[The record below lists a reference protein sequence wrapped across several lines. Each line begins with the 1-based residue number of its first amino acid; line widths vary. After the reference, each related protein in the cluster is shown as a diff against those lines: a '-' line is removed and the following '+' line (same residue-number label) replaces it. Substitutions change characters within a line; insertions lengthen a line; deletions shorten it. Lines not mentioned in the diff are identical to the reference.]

1 MCAKR
6 THVVITESNKSEQ
19 PDSNHDK
26 LFIDVSKQSDELFQ
40 YQGNTSSD
48 DQYKNQQLDTE
59 TVSQQGLYSVPSADM
74 EQTFQTGMPPAIPTS
89 TTMPQQYSFNNAFQT
104 VLPPQNMVQP
114 AISNPN
120 TLQQRG
126 EQKQTYHH
134 TYCPVI
140 MEDFNACVTY
150 VAQVNSSADSRFSMS
165 RETLSSMIYKHE
177 LKTNTT
183 EIAHLCI
190 CAAQDYGT
198 KYKVDIEYMDAEYYR
213 QYQTV
218 LLDKKDCTQGRIVQ
232 ILKENGIC
240 CFNTSLSQKKISDY
254 LHTQ

>member
-1 MCAKR
+1 MRAKR
-6 THVVITESNKSEQ
+6 PHVLITDLNKSEQ

-26 LFIDVSKQSDELFQ
+26 LFIYVPEQSDELFQ
-40 YQGNTSSD
+40 YQGNTPSD
-48 DQYKNQQLDTE
+48 NQYKNQQPDTE
-59 TVSQQGLYSVPSADM
+59 TVSQQGLYNMPSADV
-74 EQTFQTGMPPAIPTS
+74 EQTFQAGMPPAIPTS
-89 TTMPQQYSFNNAFQT
+89 TTIPQQNLYNMPQRYSFNNAFQP
-104 VLPPQNMVQP
+104 VLLPQNMVQP

-140 MEDFNACVTY
+140 MENFNACVTY

-198 KYKVDIEYMDAEYYR
+198 KYKVVVEYIGCR
-213 QYQTV
+213 ILQTV
-218 LLDKKDCTQGRIVQ
+218 SNRI
-232 ILKENGIC
+232 
-240 CFNTSLSQKKISDY
+240 FR
-254 LHTQ
+254 

>member
-1 MCAKR
+1 MYL
-6 THVVITESNKSEQ
+6 NKVM
-19 PDSNHDK
+19 NY
-26 LFIDVSKQSDELFQ
+26 FNIM
-40 YQGNTSSD
+40 GNTSSD

-89 TTMPQQYSFNNAFQT
+89 TTIPQQNLYNMPQQYSFNNAFQP
-104 VLPPQNMVQP
+104 VLLPQNMVQP
-114 AISNPN
+114 AISNSN

-218 LLDKKDCTQGRIVQ
+218 FLDKKDCTQGRIVQ

>member
-1 MCAKR
+1 
-6 THVVITESNKSEQ
+6 
-19 PDSNHDK
+19 
-26 LFIDVSKQSDELFQ
+26 
-40 YQGNTSSD
+40 
-48 DQYKNQQLDTE
+48 
-59 TVSQQGLYSVPSADM
+59 
-74 EQTFQTGMPPAIPTS
+74 
-89 TTMPQQYSFNNAFQT
+89 
-104 VLPPQNMVQP
+104 MVQP
-114 AISNPN
+114 AISNSN

-190 CAAQDYGT
+190 CAAQHYGT

-218 LLDKKDCTQGRIVQ
+218 FLDKKDCTQGRIVQ

>member
-1 MCAKR
+1 M
-6 THVVITESNKSEQ
+6 ILS
-19 PDSNHDK
+19 PD
-26 LFIDVSKQSDELFQ
+26 VMP
-40 YQGNTSSD
+40 
-48 DQYKNQQLDTE
+48 
-59 TVSQQGLYSVPSADM
+59 QQGLYNNTSQTMSA
-74 EQTFQTGMPPAIPTS
+74 
-89 TTMPQQYSFNNAFQT
+89 
-104 VLPPQNMVQP
+104 PQNVVQP
-114 AISNPN
+114 AMSNSN
-120 TLQQRG
+120 MLQQQG
-126 EQKQTYHH
+126 EQKQTYRH
-134 TYCPVI
+134 TYCPVV

-218 LLDKKDCTQGRIVQ
+218 FLDKKDCTQGRIVQ

-240 CFNTSLSQKKISDY
+240 CFNTSLSQNKMRNMNCP
-254 LHTQ
+254 HTVDFRK